1 MIAKKTFFVAMAL
14 LAAGSVCAQT
24 EPSAQSTEVVEEST
38 DNVEINSFWSNWF
51 ISAGGGAQIYF
62 GDHDRQAKFGDR
74 LSGALDI
81 AVGKWFSPEIGVRL
95 MYSGLSV
102 KGATQKGMPA
112 HSTGVDVPGK
122 GEGGY
127 WLEKQKF
134 NFFNIQ
140 ADAMFNVSNII
151 WGYNER
157 RIYNLSP
164 YIGLGVMRVSD
175 DPAETAIAG
184 HFGLLNS
191 FRLCSCLDLN
201 LDIRGTL
208 TNDDFDGEAGG
219 RKGEGM
225 LTATLGLTYKFSP
238 RGWNRG
244 KNVIRTVYNTA
255 EIELMQ
261 EKLRQMSEENT
272 RLQEA
277 LAQGDQEKAQ
287 TIVKQIASS
296 NLVVFPI
303 GKSTLSNEA
312 RVNLGMLAEVIKKG
326 DPHSVYT
333 ITGYA
338 DEGTGSE
345 ELNRQLSKD
354 RADVVYDCLVKEFG
368 IDESQLRIDYKGG
381 VENMFY
387 DDPRLSRAVITQ
399 ESK

>member
-1 MIAKKTFFVAMAL
+1 MAAAL
-14 LAAGSVCAQT
+14 VLAAGSVCAQT
-24 EPSAQSTEVVEEST
+24 EPVAQSTEVVEEST

-62 GDHDRQAKFGDR
+62 GDHDRQASFGDR

-95 MYSGLSV
+95 MYSGLSA
-102 KGATQKGMPA
+102 KGATQKGHLA

-122 GEGGY
+122 GGNGY
-127 WLEKQKF
+127 WLEKSKF
-134 NFFNIQ
+134 NFFNFQI
-140 ADAMFNVSNII
+140 DAMFNASNII
-151 WGYNER
+151 WGYNEKR
-157 RIYNLSP
+157 VYNLSP
-164 YIGLGVMRVSD
+164 YVGLGVMRVSD
-175 DPAETAIAG
+175 KPAETAIAG

-191 FRLCSCLDLN
+191 FRLTSCLDLN

-208 TNDDFDGEAGG
+208 VNDDFDSEPGG
-219 RKGEGM
+219 RKGEGL

-255 EIELMQ
+255 EIKAMQ
-261 EKLRQMSEENT
+261 EKLRQMSEENA

-277 LAQGDQEKAQ
+277 LAKGNKEEAQ

-345 ELNRQLSKD
+345 ELNRELSKE
-354 RADVVYDCLVKEFG
+354 RADAVYDCLVKEFG
-368 IDESQLRIDYKGG
+368 ISQSQLRIDYKGG
-381 VENMFY
+381 VDNMFY

-399 ESK
+399 ESN

>member
-1 MIAKKTFFVAMAL
+1 MAAAL
-14 LAAGSVCAQT
+14 VLAAGSVCAQT
-24 EPSAQSTEVVEEST
+24 EPVAQSTEVVEEST

-62 GDHDRQAKFGDR
+62 GDHDRQASFGDR

-95 MYSGLSV
+95 MYSGLSA
-102 KGATQKGMPA
+102 KGATQKGHLA

-122 GEGGY
+122 GGNGY
-127 WLEKQKF
+127 WLEKSKF
-134 NFFNIQ
+134 NFFNFQI
-140 ADAMFNVSNII
+140 DAMFNASNII
-151 WGYNER
+151 WGYNEKR
-157 RIYNLSP
+157 VYNLSP
-164 YIGLGVMRVSD
+164 YVGLGVMRVSD
-175 DPAETAIAG
+175 KPAETAIAG

-191 FRLCSCLDLN
+191 FRLTSCLDLN

-208 TNDDFDGEAGG
+208 VNDDFDGEPGG
-219 RKGEGM
+219 RKGEGL

-255 EIELMQ
+255 EIKAMQ
-261 EKLRQMSEENT
+261 EKLRQMSEENA

-277 LAQGDQEKAQ
+277 LAKGNKEEAQ

-326 DPHSVYT
+326 DPNSVYT

-345 ELNRQLSKD
+345 ELNRELSKE
-354 RADVVYDCLVKEFG
+354 RADAVYDCLVKEFG
-368 IDESQLRIDYKGG
+368 ISQSQLRIDYKGG
-381 VENMFY
+381 VDNMFY
-387 DDPRLSRAVITQ
+387 NDPRLSRAVITQ
-399 ESK
+399 ESN

>member
-1 MIAKKTFFVAMAL
+1 MAAAL
-14 LAAGSVCAQT
+14 VFAAGSVCAQT
-24 EPSAQSTEVVEEST
+24 EPVAQSTEVVEEST

-62 GDHDRQAKFGDR
+62 GDHDRQASFGDR

-95 MYSGLSV
+95 MYSGLSA
-102 KGATQKGMPA
+102 KGATQKGHLA

-122 GEGGY
+122 GGNGY
-127 WLEKQKF
+127 WLEKSKF
-134 NFFNIQ
+134 NFFNFQI
-140 ADAMFNVSNII
+140 DAMFNASNII
-151 WGYNER
+151 WGYNEKR
-157 RIYNLSP
+157 VYNLSP
-164 YIGLGVMRVSD
+164 YVGLGVMRVSD
-175 DPAETAIAG
+175 KPAETAIAG

-191 FRLCSCLDLN
+191 FRLTSCLDLN

-208 TNDDFDGEAGG
+208 VNDDFDGEPGG
-219 RKGEGM
+219 RKGEGL

-255 EIELMQ
+255 EIKAMQ
-261 EKLRQMSEENT
+261 EKLRQMSEENA

-277 LAQGDQEKAQ
+277 LAKGNKEEAQ

-345 ELNRQLSKD
+345 ELNRELSKE
-354 RADVVYDCLVKEFG
+354 RADAVYDCLVKEFG
-368 IDESQLRIDYKGG
+368 ISQSQLRIDYKGG
-381 VENMFY
+381 VDNMFY

-399 ESK
+399 ESN

>member
-1 MIAKKTFFVAMAL
+1 MAAAL
-14 LAAGSVCAQT
+14 VLAAGSVCAQT
-24 EPSAQSTEVVEEST
+24 EPVAQTTEVVEEST

-62 GDHDRQAKFGDR
+62 GDHDRQASFGDR

-95 MYSGLSV
+95 MYSGLSA
-102 KGATQKGMPA
+102 KGATQKGHLA
-112 HSTGVDVPGK
+112 HSTGVNVPGK
-122 GEGGY
+122 GGNGY
-127 WLEKQKF
+127 WLEKSKF
-134 NFFNIQ
+134 NFFNFQI
-140 ADAMFNVSNII
+140 DAMFNASNII
-151 WGYNER
+151 WGYNEKR
-157 RIYNLSP
+157 VYNLSP
-164 YIGLGVMRVSD
+164 YVGLGVMRVSD
-175 DPAETAIAG
+175 KPAETAIAG

-191 FRLCSCLDLN
+191 FRLTSCLDLN

-208 TNDDFDGEAGG
+208 VNDDFDGEPGG
-219 RKGEGM
+219 RKGEGL

-255 EIELMQ
+255 EIKAMQ
-261 EKLRQMSEENT
+261 EKLRQMSEENA

-277 LAQGDQEKAQ
+277 LAKGNKEEAQ

-345 ELNRQLSKD
+345 ELNRELSKE
-354 RADVVYDCLVKEFG
+354 RADAVYDCLVKEFG
-368 IDESQLRIDYKGG
+368 ISQSQLRIDYKGG
-381 VENMFY
+381 VDNMFY
-387 DDPRLSRAVITQ
+387 NDPRLSRAVITQ
-399 ESK
+399 ESN

>member
-1 MIAKKTFFVAMAL
+1 MTAAL
-14 LAAGSVCAQT
+14 VLAAGSVCAQT
-24 EPSAQSTEVVEEST
+24 EPVAQSTEVVEEST

-62 GDHDRQAKFGDR
+62 GDHDRQASFGDR

-95 MYSGLSV
+95 MYSGLSA
-102 KGATQKGMPA
+102 KGATQKGHLA

-122 GEGGY
+122 GGNGY
-127 WLEKQKF
+127 WLEKSKF
-134 NFFNIQ
+134 NFFNFQI
-140 ADAMFNVSNII
+140 DAMFNASNII
-151 WGYNER
+151 WGYNEKR
-157 RIYNLSP
+157 VYNLSP
-164 YIGLGVMRVSD
+164 YVGLGVMRVSD
-175 DPAETAIAG
+175 KPAETAIAG

-191 FRLCSCLDLN
+191 FRLTSCLDLN

-208 TNDDFDGEAGG
+208 VNDDFDGEPGG
-219 RKGEGM
+219 RKGEGL

-255 EIELMQ
+255 EIKAMQ
-261 EKLRQMSEENT
+261 EKLRQMSEENA

-277 LAQGDQEKAQ
+277 IANGNKEEAQ

-345 ELNRQLSKD
+345 ELNRELSKE
-354 RADVVYDCLVKEFG
+354 RADAVYDCLVKEFG
-368 IDESQLRIDYKGG
+368 ISQSQLRIDYKGG
-381 VENMFY
+381 VDNMFY
-387 DDPRLSRAVITQ
+387 NDPRLSRAVITQ
-399 ESK
+399 ESN

>member
-1 MIAKKTFFVAMAL
+1 MAAAL
-14 LAAGSVCAQT
+14 VLAAGSVCAQT
-24 EPSAQSTEVVEEST
+24 EPVAQSTEVVEEST

-62 GDHDRQAKFGDR
+62 GDHDRQASFGDR

-95 MYSGLSV
+95 MYSGLSA
-102 KGATQKGMPA
+102 KGATQKGHLA
-112 HSTGVDVPGK
+112 HSTGVDLPGK
-122 GEGGY
+122 GGNGY
-127 WLEKQKF
+127 WLEKSKF
-134 NFFNIQ
+134 NFFNFQI
-140 ADAMFNVSNII
+140 DAMFNASNII
-151 WGYNER
+151 WGYNEKR
-157 RIYNLSP
+157 VYNLSP
-164 YIGLGVMRVSD
+164 YVGLGVMRVSD
-175 DPAETAIAG
+175 KPAETAIAG

-191 FRLCSCLDLN
+191 FRLTSCLDLN

-208 TNDDFDGEAGG
+208 VNDDFDGEPGG
-219 RKGEGM
+219 RKGEGL

-255 EIELMQ
+255 EIKAMQ
-261 EKLRQMSEENT
+261 EKLRQMSEENA

-277 LAQGDQEKAQ
+277 IANGNKEEAQ

-326 DPHSVYT
+326 DPNSVYT

-345 ELNRQLSKD
+345 ELNRELSKE
-354 RADVVYDCLVKEFG
+354 RADAVYDCLVKEFG
-368 IDESQLRIDYKGG
+368 ISQSQLRIDYKGG
-381 VENMFY
+381 VDNMFY
-387 DDPRLSRAVITQ
+387 NDPRLSRAVITQ
-399 ESK
+399 ESN

>member
-1 MIAKKTFFVAMAL
+1 MAAAL
-14 LAAGSVCAQT
+14 VLAAGSVCAQT
-24 EPSAQSTEVVEEST
+24 EPVAQSTEVVEEST

-62 GDHDRQAKFGDR
+62 GDHDRQASFGDR

-95 MYSGLSV
+95 MYSGLSA
-102 KGATQKGMPA
+102 KGATQKGHLA
-112 HSTGVDVPGK
+112 HSTGVDLPGK
-122 GEGGY
+122 GGNGY
-127 WLEKQKF
+127 WLEKSKF
-134 NFFNIQ
+134 NFFNFQI
-140 ADAMFNVSNII
+140 DAMFNASNII
-151 WGYNER
+151 WGYNEKR
-157 RIYNLSP
+157 VYNLSP
-164 YIGLGVMRVSD
+164 YVGLGVMRVSD
-175 DPAETAIAG
+175 KPAETAIAG

-191 FRLCSCLDLN
+191 FRLTSCLDLN

-208 TNDDFDGEAGG
+208 VNDDFDGEPGG
-219 RKGEGM
+219 RKGEGL

-255 EIELMQ
+255 EIKAMQ
-261 EKLRQMSEENT
+261 EKLRQMSEENA

-277 LAQGDQEKAQ
+277 IANGNKEEAQ

-345 ELNRQLSKD
+345 ELNRELSKE
-354 RADVVYDCLVKEFG
+354 RADAVYDCLVKEFG
-368 IDESQLRIDYKGG
+368 ISQSQLRIDYKGG
-381 VENMFY
+381 VDNMFY
-387 DDPRLSRAVITQ
+387 NDPRLSRAVITQ
-399 ESK
+399 ESN

>member
-1 MIAKKTFFVAMAL
+1 MAAAL
-14 LAAGSVCAQT
+14 VLAAGSVCAQT
-24 EPSAQSTEVVEEST
+24 EPVAQSTEVVEEST
-38 DNVEINSFWSNWF
+38 ENVEINSFWSNWF

-62 GDHDRQAKFGDR
+62 GDHDRQASFGDR

-95 MYSGLSV
+95 MYSGLSA
-102 KGATQKGMPA
+102 KGATQKGHLA

-122 GEGGY
+122 GGNGY
-127 WLEKQKF
+127 WLEKSKF
-134 NFFNIQ
+134 NFFNFQI
-140 ADAMFNVSNII
+140 DAMFNASNII
-151 WGYNER
+151 WGYNEKR
-157 RIYNLSP
+157 VYNLSP
-164 YIGLGVMRVSD
+164 YVGLGVMRVSD
-175 DPAETAIAG
+175 KPAETAIAG

-191 FRLCSCLDLN
+191 FRLTSCLDLN

-208 TNDDFDGEAGG
+208 VNDDFDGEPGG
-219 RKGEGM
+219 RKGEGL

-255 EIELMQ
+255 EIKAMQ
-261 EKLRQMSEENT
+261 EKLRQMSEENA

-277 LAQGDQEKAQ
+277 LAKGNKEEAQ

-345 ELNRQLSKD
+345 ELNRELSKE
-354 RADVVYDCLVKEFG
+354 RADAVYDCLVKEFG
-368 IDESQLRIDYKGG
+368 ISQSQLRIDYKGG
-381 VENMFY
+381 VDNMFY
-387 DDPRLSRAVITQ
+387 NDPRLSRAVITQ
-399 ESK
+399 ESN

>member
-1 MIAKKTFFVAMAL
+1 MAAAL
-14 LAAGSVCAQT
+14 VLAAGSVCAQT
-24 EPSAQSTEVVEEST
+24 EPVAQSTEVVEEST
-38 DNVEINSFWSNWF
+38 ENVEINSFWSNWF

-62 GDHDRQAKFGDR
+62 GDHDRQASFGDR

-95 MYSGLSV
+95 MYSGLSA
-102 KGATQKGMPA
+102 KGATQKGHLA

-122 GEGGY
+122 GGNGY
-127 WLEKQKF
+127 WLEKSKF
-134 NFFNIQ
+134 NFFNFQI
-140 ADAMFNVSNII
+140 DAMFNASNII
-151 WGYNER
+151 WGYNEKR
-157 RIYNLSP
+157 VYNLSP
-164 YIGLGVMRVSD
+164 YVGLGVMRVSD
-175 DPAETAIAG
+175 KPAETAIAG

-191 FRLCSCLDLN
+191 FRLTSCLDLN

-208 TNDDFDGEAGG
+208 VNDDFDGEPGG
-219 RKGEGM
+219 RKGEGL

-255 EIELMQ
+255 EIKAMQ
-261 EKLRQMSEENT
+261 EKLRQMSEENA

-277 LAQGDQEKAQ
+277 LAKGNKEEAQ

-345 ELNRQLSKD
+345 ELNRELSKE
-354 RADVVYDCLVKEFG
+354 RADAVYDCLVKEFG
-368 IDESQLRIDYKGG
+368 ISQSQLRIDYKGG
-381 VENMFY
+381 VDNMFY

-399 ESK
+399 ESN

>member
-1 MIAKKTFFVAMAL
+1 MAAAL
-14 LAAGSVCAQT
+14 VLAAGSVCAQT
-24 EPSAQSTEVVEEST
+24 EPVAQSTEVVEEST
-38 DNVEINSFWSNWF
+38 ENVEINSFWSNWF

-62 GDHDRQAKFGDR
+62 GDHDRQASFGDR
-74 LSGALDI
+74 LSGAFDI

-95 MYSGLSV
+95 MYSGLSA
-102 KGATQKGMPA
+102 KGATQKGHLA
-112 HSTGVDVPGK
+112 HSTGVDLPGK
-122 GEGGY
+122 GGNGY
-127 WLEKQKF
+127 WLEKSKF
-134 NFFNIQ
+134 NFFNFQI
-140 ADAMFNVSNII
+140 DAMFNASNII
-151 WGYNER
+151 WGYNEKR
-157 RIYNLSP
+157 VYNLSP
-164 YIGLGVMRVSD
+164 YVGLGVMRVSD
-175 DPAETAIAG
+175 KPAETAIAG

-191 FRLCSCLDLN
+191 FRLTSCLDLN

-208 TNDDFDGEAGG
+208 VNDDFDGEPGG
-219 RKGEGM
+219 RKGEGL

-255 EIELMQ
+255 EIKAMQ
-261 EKLRQMSEENT
+261 EKLRQMSEENA

-277 LAQGDQEKAQ
+277 IANGNQEEAQ

-345 ELNRQLSKD
+345 ELNRELSKE
-354 RADVVYDCLVKEFG
+354 RADAVYDCLVKEFG
-368 IDESQLRIDYKGG
+368 ISQSQLRIDYKGG
-381 VENMFY
+381 VDNMFY

-399 ESK
+399 ESN

>member
-1 MIAKKTFFVAMAL
+1 MAAAL
-14 LAAGSVCAQT
+14 VLAAGSVCAQT
-24 EPSAQSTEVVEEST
+24 EPVAQSTEVVEEST

-62 GDHDRQAKFGDR
+62 GDHDRQASFGDR

-95 MYSGLSV
+95 MYSGLSA
-102 KGATQKGMPA
+102 KGATQKGHLA

-122 GEGGY
+122 GGNGY
-127 WLEKQKF
+127 WLEKSKF
-134 NFFNIQ
+134 NFFNFQI
-140 ADAMFNVSNII
+140 DAMFNASNII
-151 WGYNER
+151 WGYNEKR
-157 RIYNLSP
+157 VYNLSP
-164 YIGLGVMRVSD
+164 YVGLGVMRVSD
-175 DPAETAIAG
+175 KPAETAIAG

-191 FRLCSCLDLN
+191 FRLTSCLDLN

-208 TNDDFDGEAGG
+208 VNDDFDGEPGG
-219 RKGEGM
+219 RKGEGL

-255 EIELMQ
+255 EIKAMQ
-261 EKLRQMSEENT
+261 EKLRQMSEENA

-277 LAQGDQEKAQ
+277 IANGNQEEAQ

-326 DPHSVYT
+326 DPNSVYT

-345 ELNRQLSKD
+345 ELNRELSKE
-354 RADVVYDCLVKEFG
+354 RADAVYDCLVKEFG
-368 IDESQLRIDYKGG
+368 ISQSQLRIDYKGG
-381 VENMFY
+381 VDNMFY

-399 ESK
+399 ESN

>member
-1 MIAKKTFFVAMAL
+1 MAAAL
-14 LAAGSVCAQT
+14 VLAAGSVCAQT
-24 EPSAQSTEVVEEST
+24 EPVAQSTEVVEEST
-38 DNVEINSFWSNWF
+38 ENVEINSFWSNWF

-62 GDHDRQAKFGDR
+62 GDHDRQASFGDR

-95 MYSGLSV
+95 MYSGLSA
-102 KGATQKGMPA
+102 KGATQKGHLA
-112 HSTGVDVPGK
+112 HSTGVDLPGK
-122 GEGGY
+122 GGNGY
-127 WLEKQKF
+127 WLEKSKF
-134 NFFNIQ
+134 NFFNFQI
-140 ADAMFNVSNII
+140 DAMFNASNII
-151 WGYNER
+151 WGYNEKR
-157 RIYNLSP
+157 VYNLSP
-164 YIGLGVMRVSD
+164 YVGLGVMRVSD
-175 DPAETAIAG
+175 KPAETAIAG

-191 FRLCSCLDLN
+191 FRLTSCLDLN

-208 TNDDFDGEAGG
+208 VNDDFDGEPGG
-219 RKGEGM
+219 RKGEGL

-255 EIELMQ
+255 EIKAMQ
-261 EKLRQMSEENT
+261 EKLRQMSEENA

-277 LAQGDQEKAQ
+277 IANGNQEEAQ

-345 ELNRQLSKD
+345 ELNRELSKE
-354 RADVVYDCLVKEFG
+354 RADAVYDCLVKEFG
-368 IDESQLRIDYKGG
+368 ISQSQLRIDYKGG
-381 VENMFY
+381 VDNMFY

-399 ESK
+399 ESN

>member
-1 MIAKKTFFVAMAL
+1 MAAAL
-14 LAAGSVCAQT
+14 VLAAGSVCAQT
-24 EPSAQSTEVVEEST
+24 EPVAQTTEVVEEST

-62 GDHDRQAKFGDR
+62 GDHDRQASFGDR

-95 MYSGLSV
+95 MYSGLSA
-102 KGATQKGMPA
+102 KGATQKGHLA

-122 GEGGY
+122 GGNGY
-127 WLEKQKF
+127 WLEKSKF
-134 NFFNIQ
+134 NFFNFQI
-140 ADAMFNVSNII
+140 DAMFNASNII
-151 WGYNER
+151 WGYNEKR
-157 RIYNLSP
+157 VYNLSP
-164 YIGLGVMRVSD
+164 YVGLGVMRVSD
-175 DPAETAIAG
+175 KPAETAIAG

-191 FRLCSCLDLN
+191 FRLTSCLDLN

-208 TNDDFDGEAGG
+208 VNDDFDGEPGG
-219 RKGEGM
+219 RKGEGL

-255 EIELMQ
+255 EIKAMQ
-261 EKLRQMSEENT
+261 EKLRQMSEENA

-277 LAQGDQEKAQ
+277 IANGNKEEAQ

-345 ELNRQLSKD
+345 ELNRELSKE
-354 RADVVYDCLVKEFG
+354 RADAVYDCLVKEFG
-368 IDESQLRIDYKGG
+368 ISQSQLRIDYKGG
-381 VENMFY
+381 VDNMFY

-399 ESK
+399 ESN

>member
-1 MIAKKTFFVAMAL
+1 MAAAL
-14 LAAGSVCAQT
+14 VLAAGSVCAQT
-24 EPSAQSTEVVEEST
+24 EPVAQTTEVVEEST

-62 GDHDRQAKFGDR
+62 GDHDRQASFGDR

-95 MYSGLSV
+95 MYSGLSA
-102 KGATQKGMPA
+102 KGATQKGHLA

-122 GEGGY
+122 GGNGY
-127 WLEKQKF
+127 WLEKSKF
-134 NFFNIQ
+134 NFFNFQI
-140 ADAMFNVSNII
+140 DAMFNASNII
-151 WGYNER
+151 WGYNEKR
-157 RIYNLSP
+157 VYNLSP
-164 YIGLGVMRVSD
+164 YVGLGVMRVSD
-175 DPAETAIAG
+175 KPAETAIAG

-191 FRLCSCLDLN
+191 FRLTSCLDLN

-208 TNDDFDGEAGG
+208 VNDDFDGEPGG
-219 RKGEGM
+219 RKGEGL

-255 EIELMQ
+255 EIKAMQ
-261 EKLRQMSEENT
+261 EKLRQMSEENA

-277 LAQGDQEKAQ
+277 IANGNKEEAQ

-326 DPHSVYT
+326 DPNSVYT

-345 ELNRQLSKD
+345 ELNRELSKE
-354 RADVVYDCLVKEFG
+354 RADAVYDCLVKEFG
-368 IDESQLRIDYKGG
+368 ISQSQLRIDYKGG
-381 VENMFY
+381 VDNMFY
-387 DDPRLSRAVITQ
+387 NDPRLSRAVITQ
-399 ESK
+399 ESN

>member
-1 MIAKKTFFVAMAL
+1 MAAAL
-14 LAAGSVCAQT
+14 VLAAGSVCAQT
-24 EPSAQSTEVVEEST
+24 EPVAQTTEVVEEST

-62 GDHDRQAKFGDR
+62 GDHDRQASFGDR

-95 MYSGLSV
+95 MYSGLSA
-102 KGATQKGMPA
+102 KGATQKGHLA

-122 GEGGY
+122 GGNGY
-127 WLEKQKF
+127 WLEKSKF
-134 NFFNIQ
+134 NFFNFQI
-140 ADAMFNVSNII
+140 DAMFNASNII
-151 WGYNER
+151 WGYNEKR
-157 RIYNLSP
+157 VYNLSP
-164 YIGLGVMRVSD
+164 YVGLGVMRVSD
-175 DPAETAIAG
+175 KPAETAIAG

-191 FRLCSCLDLN
+191 FRLTSCLDLN

-208 TNDDFDGEAGG
+208 VNDDFDGEPGG
-219 RKGEGM
+219 RKGEGL

-255 EIELMQ
+255 EIKAMQ
-261 EKLRQMSEENT
+261 EKLRQMSEENA
-272 RLQEA
+272 RLQDA
-277 LAQGDQEKAQ
+277 LAKGNKEEAQ

-345 ELNRQLSKD
+345 ELNRELSKE
-354 RADVVYDCLVKEFG
+354 RADAVYDCLVKEFG
-368 IDESQLRIDYKGG
+368 ISQSQLRIDYKGG
-381 VENMFY
+381 VDNMFY

-399 ESK
+399 ESN

>member
-1 MIAKKTFFVAMAL
+1 MAAAL
-14 LAAGSVCAQT
+14 VLAVGSVCAQT
-24 EPSAQSTEVVEEST
+24 EPVAQSTEVVEEST

-62 GDHDRQAKFGDR
+62 GDHDRQASFGDR

-95 MYSGLSV
+95 MYSGLSA
-102 KGATQKGMPA
+102 KGATQKGHLA

-122 GEGGY
+122 GGNGY
-127 WLEKQKF
+127 WLEKSKF
-134 NFFNIQ
+134 NFFNFQI
-140 ADAMFNVSNII
+140 DAMFNASNII
-151 WGYNER
+151 WGYNEKR
-157 RIYNLSP
+157 VYNLSP
-164 YIGLGVMRVSD
+164 YVGLGVMRVSD
-175 DPAETAIAG
+175 KPAETAIAG

-191 FRLCSCLDLN
+191 FRLTSCLDLN

-208 TNDDFDGEAGG
+208 VNDDFDGEPGG
-219 RKGEGM
+219 RKGEGL

-255 EIELMQ
+255 EIKAMQ
-261 EKLRQMSEENT
+261 EKLRQMSEENA

-277 LAQGDQEKAQ
+277 IANGNKEEAQ

-345 ELNRQLSKD
+345 ELNRELSKE
-354 RADVVYDCLVKEFG
+354 RADAVYDCLVKEFG
-368 IDESQLRIDYKGG
+368 ISQSQLRIDYKGG
-381 VENMFY
+381 VDNMFY
-387 DDPRLSRAVITQ
+387 NDPRLSRAVITQ
-399 ESK
+399 ESN

>member
-1 MIAKKTFFVAMAL
+1 MAAAL
-14 LAAGSVCAQT
+14 VLAAGSVCAQT
-24 EPSAQSTEVVEEST
+24 EPVAQTTEVVEEST

-62 GDHDRQAKFGDR
+62 GDHDRQASFGDR

-95 MYSGLSV
+95 MYSGLSA
-102 KGATQKGMPA
+102 KGATQKGHLA

-122 GEGGY
+122 GGNGY
-127 WLEKQKF
+127 WLEKSKF
-134 NFFNIQ
+134 NFFNFQI
-140 ADAMFNVSNII
+140 DAMFNASNII
-151 WGYNER
+151 WGYNEKR
-157 RIYNLSP
+157 VYNLSP
-164 YIGLGVMRVSD
+164 YVGLGVMRVSD
-175 DPAETAIAG
+175 KPAETAIAG

-191 FRLCSCLDLN
+191 FRLTSCLDLN

-208 TNDDFDGEAGG
+208 VNDDFDGEPGG
-219 RKGEGM
+219 RKGEGL

-255 EIELMQ
+255 EIKAMQ
-261 EKLRQMSEENT
+261 EKLRQMSEENA

-277 LAQGDQEKAQ
+277 LAKGNKEEAQ

-345 ELNRQLSKD
+345 ELNRELSKE
-354 RADVVYDCLVKEFG
+354 RADAVYDCLVKEFG
-368 IDESQLRIDYKGG
+368 ISQSQLRIDYKGG
-381 VENMFY
+381 VDNMFY
-387 DDPRLSRAVITQ
+387 NDPRLSRAVITQ
-399 ESK
+399 ESN

>member
-1 MIAKKTFFVAMAL
+1 MAAAL
-14 LAAGSVCAQT
+14 VLAAGSVCAQT
-24 EPSAQSTEVVEEST
+24 EPVAQSTEVVEEST

-62 GDHDRQAKFGDR
+62 GDHDRQASFGDR

-95 MYSGLSV
+95 MYSGLSA
-102 KGATQKGMPA
+102 KGATQKGHLA

-122 GEGGY
+122 GGNGY
-127 WLEKQKF
+127 WLEKSKF
-134 NFFNIQ
+134 NFFNFQI
-140 ADAMFNVSNII
+140 DAMFNASNII
-151 WGYNER
+151 WGYNEKR
-157 RIYNLSP
+157 VYNLSP
-164 YIGLGVMRVSD
+164 YVGLGVMRVSD
-175 DPAETAIAG
+175 KPAETAIAG

-191 FRLCSCLDLN
+191 FRLTSCLDLN

-208 TNDDFDGEAGG
+208 VNDDFDGEPGG
-219 RKGEGM
+219 RKGEGL

-255 EIELMQ
+255 EIKAMQ
-261 EKLRQMSEENT
+261 EKLRQMSEENA
-272 RLQEA
+272 RLQDA
-277 LAQGDQEKAQ
+277 LAKGNQEEAQ

-345 ELNRQLSKD
+345 ELNRELSKE
-354 RADVVYDCLVKEFG
+354 RADAVYDCLVKEFG
-368 IDESQLRIDYKGG
+368 ISQSQLRIDYKGG
-381 VENMFY
+381 VDNMFY

-399 ESK
+399 ESN

>member
-1 MIAKKTFFVAMAL
+1 MAAAL
-14 LAAGSVCAQT
+14 VLAAGSVCAQT
-24 EPSAQSTEVVEEST
+24 EPVAQSTEVVEEST

-62 GDHDRQAKFGDR
+62 GDHDRQASFGDR

-95 MYSGLSV
+95 MYSGLSA
-102 KGATQKGMPA
+102 KGATQKGHLA

-122 GEGGY
+122 GGNGY
-127 WLEKQKF
+127 WLEKSKF
-134 NFFNIQ
+134 NFFNFQI
-140 ADAMFNVSNII
+140 DAMFNASNII
-151 WGYNER
+151 WGYNEKR
-157 RIYNLSP
+157 VYNLSP
-164 YIGLGVMRVSD
+164 YVGLGVMRVSD
-175 DPAETAIAG
+175 KPAETAIAG

-191 FRLCSCLDLN
+191 FRLTSCLDLN

-208 TNDDFDGEAGG
+208 VNDDFDGEPGG
-219 RKGEGM
+219 RKGEGL

-255 EIELMQ
+255 EIKAMQ
-261 EKLRQMSEENT
+261 EKLRQMSEENA

-277 LAQGDQEKAQ
+277 IAKGNKEEAQ

-345 ELNRQLSKD
+345 ELNRELSKE
-354 RADVVYDCLVKEFG
+354 RADAVYDCLVKEFG
-368 IDESQLRIDYKGG
+368 ISQSQLRIDYKGG
-381 VENMFY
+381 VDNMFY
-387 DDPRLSRAVITQ
+387 NDPRLSRAVITQ
-399 ESK
+399 ESN

>member
-1 MIAKKTFFVAMAL
+1 MAAAL
-14 LAAGSVCAQT
+14 VLAAGSVCAQT
-24 EPSAQSTEVVEEST
+24 EPVAQTTEVVEEST

-62 GDHDRQAKFGDR
+62 GDHDRQASFGDR

-95 MYSGLSV
+95 MYSGLSA
-102 KGATQKGMPA
+102 KGATQKGHLA
-112 HSTGVDVPGK
+112 HSTGVDLPGK
-122 GEGGY
+122 GGNGY
-127 WLEKQKF
+127 WLEKSKF
-134 NFFNIQ
+134 NFFNFQI
-140 ADAMFNVSNII
+140 DAMFNASNII
-151 WGYNER
+151 WGYNEKR
-157 RIYNLSP
+157 VYNLSP
-164 YIGLGVMRVSD
+164 YVGLGVMRVSD
-175 DPAETAIAG
+175 KPAETAIAG

-191 FRLCSCLDLN
+191 FRLTSCLDLN

-208 TNDDFDGEAGG
+208 VNDDFDGEPGG
-219 RKGEGM
+219 RKGEGL

-255 EIELMQ
+255 EIKAMQ
-261 EKLRQMSEENT
+261 EKLRQMSEENA

-277 LAQGDQEKAQ
+277 IANGNKEEAQ

-345 ELNRQLSKD
+345 ELNRELSKE
-354 RADVVYDCLVKEFG
+354 RADAVYDCLVKEFG
-368 IDESQLRIDYKGG
+368 ISQSQLRIDYKGG
-381 VENMFY
+381 VDNMFY
-387 DDPRLSRAVITQ
+387 NDPRLSRAVITQ
-399 ESK
+399 ESN

>member
-1 MIAKKTFFVAMAL
+1 MAAAL
-14 LAAGSVCAQT
+14 VLAAGSVCAQT
-24 EPSAQSTEVVEEST
+24 EPVAQSTEVVEEST

-62 GDHDRQAKFGDR
+62 GDHDRQASFGDR

-95 MYSGLSV
+95 MYSGLSA
-102 KGATQKGMPA
+102 KGATQKGHLA

-122 GEGGY
+122 GGNGY
-127 WLEKQKF
+127 WLEKSKF
-134 NFFNIQ
+134 NFFNFQI
-140 ADAMFNVSNII
+140 DAMFNASNII
-151 WGYNER
+151 WGYNENR
-157 RIYNLSP
+157 VYNLSP
-164 YIGLGVMRVSD
+164 YVGLGVMRVSD
-175 DPAETAIAG
+175 KPAETAIAG

-191 FRLCSCLDLN
+191 FRLTSCLDLN

-208 TNDDFDGEAGG
+208 VNDDFDGEPGG
-219 RKGEGM
+219 RKGEGL

-255 EIELMQ
+255 EIKAMQ
-261 EKLRQMSEENT
+261 EKLRQMSEENA

-277 LAQGDQEKAQ
+277 IANGNKEEAQ

-326 DPHSVYT
+326 DPNSVYT

-345 ELNRQLSKD
+345 ELNRELSKE
-354 RADVVYDCLVKEFG
+354 RADAVYDCLVKEFG
-368 IDESQLRIDYKGG
+368 ISQSQLRIDYKGG
-381 VENMFY
+381 VDNMFY

-399 ESK
+399 ESN

>member
-1 MIAKKTFFVAMAL
+1 MAAAL
-14 LAAGSVCAQT
+14 VLAAGSVCAQT
-24 EPSAQSTEVVEEST
+24 EPVAQTTEVVEEST

-62 GDHDRQAKFGDR
+62 GDHDRQASFGDR

-95 MYSGLSV
+95 MYSGLSA
-102 KGATQKGMPA
+102 KGATQKGHLA
-112 HSTGVDVPGK
+112 HSTGVDLPGK
-122 GEGGY
+122 GGNGY
-127 WLEKQKF
+127 WLEKSKF
-134 NFFNIQ
+134 NFFNFQI
-140 ADAMFNVSNII
+140 DAMFNASNII
-151 WGYNER
+151 WGYNEKR
-157 RIYNLSP
+157 VYNLSP
-164 YIGLGVMRVSD
+164 YVGLGVMRVSD
-175 DPAETAIAG
+175 KPAETAIAG

-191 FRLCSCLDLN
+191 FRLTSCLDLN

-208 TNDDFDGEAGG
+208 VNDDFDGEPGG
-219 RKGEGM
+219 RKGEGL

-255 EIELMQ
+255 EIKAMQ
-261 EKLRQMSEENT
+261 EKLRQMSEENA

-277 LAQGDQEKAQ
+277 IANGNKEEAQ

-326 DPHSVYT
+326 DPNSVYT

-345 ELNRQLSKD
+345 ELNRELSKE
-354 RADVVYDCLVKEFG
+354 RADAVYDCLVKEFG
-368 IDESQLRIDYKGG
+368 ISQSQLRIDYKGG
-381 VENMFY
+381 VDNMFY
-387 DDPRLSRAVITQ
+387 NDPRLSRAVITQ
-399 ESK
+399 ESN

>member
-1 MIAKKTFFVAMAL
+1 MAAAL
-14 LAAGSVCAQT
+14 VLAAGSVCAQT
-24 EPSAQSTEVVEEST
+24 EPVAQTTEVVEEST

-62 GDHDRQAKFGDR
+62 GDHDRQASFGDR

-95 MYSGLSV
+95 MYSGLSA
-102 KGATQKGMPA
+102 KGATQKGHLA
-112 HSTGVDVPGK
+112 HSTGVDLPGK
-122 GEGGY
+122 GGNGY
-127 WLEKQKF
+127 WLEKSKF
-134 NFFNIQ
+134 NFFNFQI
-140 ADAMFNVSNII
+140 DAMFNASNII
-151 WGYNER
+151 WGYNEKR
-157 RIYNLSP
+157 VYNLSP
-164 YIGLGVMRVSD
+164 YVGLGVMRVSD
-175 DPAETAIAG
+175 KPAETAIAG

-191 FRLCSCLDLN
+191 FRLTSCLDLN

-208 TNDDFDGEAGG
+208 VNDDFDGEPGG
-219 RKGEGM
+219 RKGEGL

-255 EIELMQ
+255 EIKAMQ
-261 EKLRQMSEENT
+261 EKLRQMSEENA

-277 LAQGDQEKAQ
+277 LAKGNKEEAQ

-345 ELNRQLSKD
+345 ELNRELSKE
-354 RADVVYDCLVKEFG
+354 RADAVYDCLVKEFG
-368 IDESQLRIDYKGG
+368 ISQSQLRIDYKGG
-381 VENMFY
+381 VDNMFY
-387 DDPRLSRAVITQ
+387 NDPRLSRAVITQ
-399 ESK
+399 ESN

>member
-1 MIAKKTFFVAMAL
+1 MAAAL
-14 LAAGSVCAQT
+14 VFAAGSVCAQT
-24 EPSAQSTEVVEEST
+24 EPVAQSTEVVEEST

-62 GDHDRQAKFGDR
+62 GDHDRQASFGDR

-95 MYSGLSV
+95 MYSGLSA
-102 KGATQKGMPA
+102 KGATQKGHLA
-112 HSTGVDVPGK
+112 HSTGVDLPGK
-122 GEGGY
+122 GGNGY
-127 WLEKQKF
+127 WLEKSKF
-134 NFFNIQ
+134 NFFNFQI
-140 ADAMFNVSNII
+140 DAMFNASNII
-151 WGYNER
+151 WGYNEKR
-157 RIYNLSP
+157 VYNLSP
-164 YIGLGVMRVSD
+164 YVGLGVMRVSD
-175 DPAETAIAG
+175 KPAETAIAG

-191 FRLCSCLDLN
+191 FRLTSCLDLN

-208 TNDDFDGEAGG
+208 VNDDFDGEPGG
-219 RKGEGM
+219 RKGEGL

-255 EIELMQ
+255 EIKAMQ
-261 EKLRQMSEENT
+261 EKLRQMSEENA

-277 LAQGDQEKAQ
+277 IANGNKEEAQ

-345 ELNRQLSKD
+345 ELNRELSKE
-354 RADVVYDCLVKEFG
+354 RADAVYDCLVKEFG
-368 IDESQLRIDYKGG
+368 ISQSQLRIDYKGG
-381 VENMFY
+381 VDNMFY
-387 DDPRLSRAVITQ
+387 NDPRLSRAVITQ
-399 ESK
+399 ESN

>member
-1 MIAKKTFFVAMAL
+1 MAAAL
-14 LAAGSVCAQT
+14 VLAAGSVCAQT
-24 EPSAQSTEVVEEST
+24 EPVAQSTEVVEEST

-62 GDHDRQAKFGDR
+62 GDHDRQASFGDR

-95 MYSGLSV
+95 MYSGLSA
-102 KGATQKGMPA
+102 KGATQKGHLA

-122 GEGGY
+122 GGNGY
-127 WLEKQKF
+127 WLEKSKF
-134 NFFNIQ
+134 NFFNFQI
-140 ADAMFNVSNII
+140 DAMFNASNII
-151 WGYNER
+151 WGYNEKR
-157 RIYNLSP
+157 VYNLSP
-164 YIGLGVMRVSD
+164 YVGLGVMRVSD
-175 DPAETAIAG
+175 KPAETAIAG

-191 FRLCSCLDLN
+191 FRLTSCLDLN

-208 TNDDFDGEAGG
+208 VNDDFDGEPGG
-219 RKGEGM
+219 RKGEGL

-255 EIELMQ
+255 EIKAMQ
-261 EKLRQMSEENT
+261 EKLRQMSEENA

-277 LAQGDQEKAQ
+277 IANGNKEEAQ

-326 DPHSVYT
+326 DPNSVYT

-345 ELNRQLSKD
+345 ELNRELSKE
-354 RADVVYDCLVKEFG
+354 RADAVYDCLVKEFG
-368 IDESQLRIDYKGG
+368 ISQSQLRIDYKGG
-381 VENMFY
+381 VDNMFY
-387 DDPRLSRAVITQ
+387 NDPRLSRAVITQ
-399 ESK
+399 ESN

>member
-1 MIAKKTFFVAMAL
+1 MAAAL
-14 LAAGSVCAQT
+14 VLAAGSVCAQT
-24 EPSAQSTEVVEEST
+24 EPVAQSTEVVEEST

-62 GDHDRQAKFGDR
+62 GDHDRQASFGDR

-95 MYSGLSV
+95 MYSGLSA
-102 KGATQKGMPA
+102 KGATQKGHLA

-122 GEGGY
+122 GGNGY
-127 WLEKQKF
+127 WLEKSKF
-134 NFFNIQ
+134 NFFNFQI
-140 ADAMFNVSNII
+140 DAMFNASNII
-151 WGYNER
+151 WGYNENR
-157 RIYNLSP
+157 VYNLSP
-164 YIGLGVMRVSD
+164 YVGLGVMRVSD
-175 DPAETAIAG
+175 KPAETAIAG

-191 FRLCSCLDLN
+191 FRLTSCLDLN

-208 TNDDFDGEAGG
+208 VNDDFDGEPGG
-219 RKGEGM
+219 RKGEGL

-255 EIELMQ
+255 EIKAMQ
-261 EKLRQMSEENT
+261 EKLRQMSEENA

-277 LAQGDQEKAQ
+277 IANGNKEEAQ

-345 ELNRQLSKD
+345 ELNRELSKE
-354 RADVVYDCLVKEFG
+354 RADAVYDCLVKEFG
-368 IDESQLRIDYKGG
+368 ISQSQLRIDYKGG
-381 VENMFY
+381 VDNMFY
-387 DDPRLSRAVITQ
+387 NDPRLSRAVITQ
-399 ESK
+399 ESN

>member
-1 MIAKKTFFVAMAL
+1 MAAAL
-14 LAAGSVCAQT
+14 VLAAGSVCAQT
-24 EPSAQSTEVVEEST
+24 EPVAQSTEVVEEST

-62 GDHDRQAKFGDR
+62 GDHDRQASFGDR

-95 MYSGLSV
+95 MYSGLSA
-102 KGATQKGMPA
+102 KGATQKGHLA

-122 GEGGY
+122 GGNGY
-127 WLEKQKF
+127 WLEKSKF
-134 NFFNIQ
+134 NFFNFQI
-140 ADAMFNVSNII
+140 DAMFNASNII
-151 WGYNER
+151 WGYNENR
-157 RIYNLSP
+157 VYNLSP
-164 YIGLGVMRVSD
+164 YVGLGVMRVSD
-175 DPAETAIAG
+175 KPAETAIAG

-191 FRLCSCLDLN
+191 FRLTSCLDLN

-208 TNDDFDGEAGG
+208 VNDDFDGEPGG
-219 RKGEGM
+219 RKGEGL

-255 EIELMQ
+255 EIKAMQ
-261 EKLRQMSEENT
+261 EKLRQMSEENA

-277 LAQGDQEKAQ
+277 LAKGNKEEAQ

-345 ELNRQLSKD
+345 ELNRELSKE
-354 RADVVYDCLVKEFG
+354 RADAVYDCLVKEFG
-368 IDESQLRIDYKGG
+368 ISQSQLRIDYKGG
-381 VENMFY
+381 VDNMFY

-399 ESK
+399 ESN

>member
-1 MIAKKTFFVAMAL
+1 MAAAL
-14 LAAGSVCAQT
+14 VLAAGSVCAQT
-24 EPSAQSTEVVEEST
+24 EPVAQSTEVVEEST
-38 DNVEINSFWSNWF
+38 ENVEINSFWSNWF

-62 GDHDRQAKFGDR
+62 GDHDRQASFGDR

-95 MYSGLSV
+95 MYSGLSA
-102 KGATQKGMPA
+102 KGATQKGHLA

-122 GEGGY
+122 GGNGY
-127 WLEKQKF
+127 WLEKSKF
-134 NFFNIQ
+134 NFFNFQI
-140 ADAMFNVSNII
+140 DAMFNASNII
-151 WGYNER
+151 WGYNEKR
-157 RIYNLSP
+157 VYNLSP
-164 YIGLGVMRVSD
+164 YVGLGVMRVSD
-175 DPAETAIAG
+175 KPAETAIAG

-191 FRLCSCLDLN
+191 FRLTSCLDLN

-208 TNDDFDGEAGG
+208 VNDDFDGEPGG
-219 RKGEGM
+219 RKGEGL

-255 EIELMQ
+255 EIKAMQ
-261 EKLRQMSEENT
+261 EKLRQMSEENA
-272 RLQEA
+272 RLQDA
-277 LAQGDQEKAQ
+277 LAKGNQEEAQ

-345 ELNRQLSKD
+345 ELNRELSKE
-354 RADVVYDCLVKEFG
+354 RADAVYDCLVKEFG
-368 IDESQLRIDYKGG
+368 ISQSQLRIDYKGG
-381 VENMFY
+381 VDNMFY

-399 ESK
+399 ESN

>member
-1 MIAKKTFFVAMAL
+1 MAAAL
-14 LAAGSVCAQT
+14 VLAAGSVCAQT
-24 EPSAQSTEVVEEST
+24 EPVAQTTEVVEEST

-62 GDHDRQAKFGDR
+62 GDHDRQASFGDR

-95 MYSGLSV
+95 MYSGLSA
-102 KGATQKGMPA
+102 KGATQKGHLA

-122 GEGGY
+122 GGNGY
-127 WLEKQKF
+127 WLEKSKF
-134 NFFNIQ
+134 NFFNFQI
-140 ADAMFNVSNII
+140 DAMFNASNII
-151 WGYNER
+151 WGYNEKR
-157 RIYNLSP
+157 VYNLSP
-164 YIGLGVMRVSD
+164 YVGLGVMRVSD
-175 DPAETAIAG
+175 KPAETAIAG

-191 FRLCSCLDLN
+191 FRLTSCLDLN

-208 TNDDFDGEAGG
+208 VNDDFDGEPGG
-219 RKGEGM
+219 RKGEGL

-255 EIELMQ
+255 EIKAMQ
-261 EKLRQMSEENT
+261 EKLRQMSEENA

-277 LAQGDQEKAQ
+277 LAKGNKEEAQ

-326 DPHSVYT
+326 DPNSVYT

-345 ELNRQLSKD
+345 ELNRELSKE
-354 RADVVYDCLVKEFG
+354 RADAVYDCLVKEFG
-368 IDESQLRIDYKGG
+368 ISQSQLRIDYKGG
-381 VENMFY
+381 VDNMFY
-387 DDPRLSRAVITQ
+387 NDPRLSRAVITQ
-399 ESK
+399 ESN

>member
-1 MIAKKTFFVAMAL
+1 MAAAL
-14 LAAGSVCAQT
+14 VLAAGSVCAQT
-24 EPSAQSTEVVEEST
+24 EPVAQSTEVVEEST

-62 GDHDRQAKFGDR
+62 GDHDRQASFGDR

-95 MYSGLSV
+95 MYSGLSA
-102 KGATQKGMPA
+102 KGATQKGHLA

-122 GEGGY
+122 GGNGY
-127 WLEKQKF
+127 WLEKSKF
-134 NFFNIQ
+134 NFFNFQI
-140 ADAMFNVSNII
+140 DAMFNASNII
-151 WGYNER
+151 WGYNEKR
-157 RIYNLSP
+157 VYNLSP
-164 YIGLGVMRVSD
+164 YVGLGVMRVSD
-175 DPAETAIAG
+175 KPAETAIAG

-191 FRLCSCLDLN
+191 FRLTSCLDLN

-208 TNDDFDGEAGG
+208 VNDDFDGEPGG
-219 RKGEGM
+219 RKGEGL

-255 EIELMQ
+255 EIKAMQ
-261 EKLRQMSEENT
+261 EKLRQMSEENA

-277 LAQGDQEKAQ
+277 IANGNKEEAQ

-326 DPHSVYT
+326 DPNSVYT

-345 ELNRQLSKD
+345 ELNRELSKE
-354 RADVVYDCLVKEFG
+354 RADAVYDCLVKEFG
-368 IDESQLRIDYKGG
+368 ISQSQLRIDYKGG
-381 VENMFY
+381 VDNMFY

-399 ESK
+399 ESN

>member
-1 MIAKKTFFVAMAL
+1 MAAAL
-14 LAAGSVCAQT
+14 VLAAGSVCAQT
-24 EPSAQSTEVVEEST
+24 EPVAQSTEVVEEST

-62 GDHDRQAKFGDR
+62 GDHDRQASFGDR

-95 MYSGLSV
+95 MYSGLSA
-102 KGATQKGMPA
+102 KGATQKGHLA

-122 GEGGY
+122 GGNGY
-127 WLEKQKF
+127 WLEKSKF
-134 NFFNIQ
+134 NFFNFQI
-140 ADAMFNVSNII
+140 DAMFNASNII
-151 WGYNER
+151 WGYNEKR
-157 RIYNLSP
+157 VYNLSP
-164 YIGLGVMRVSD
+164 YVGLGVMRVSD
-175 DPAETAIAG
+175 KPAETAIAG

-191 FRLCSCLDLN
+191 FRLTSCLDLN

-208 TNDDFDGEAGG
+208 VNDDFDGEPGG
-219 RKGEGM
+219 RKGEGL

-255 EIELMQ
+255 EIKAMQ
-261 EKLRQMSEENT
+261 EKLRQMSEENA

-277 LAQGDQEKAQ
+277 IANGNQEEAQ

-345 ELNRQLSKD
+345 ELNRELSKE
-354 RADVVYDCLVKEFG
+354 RADAVYDCLVKEFG
-368 IDESQLRIDYKGG
+368 ISQSQLRIDYKGG
-381 VENMFY
+381 VDNMFY

-399 ESK
+399 ESN

>member
-1 MIAKKTFFVAMAL
+1 MAAAL
-14 LAAGSVCAQT
+14 VLAAGSVCAQT
-24 EPSAQSTEVVEEST
+24 EPVAQSTEVVEEST

-62 GDHDRQAKFGDR
+62 GDHDRQASFGDR

-95 MYSGLSV
+95 MYSGLSA
-102 KGATQKGMPA
+102 KGATQKGHLA

-122 GEGGY
+122 GGNGY
-127 WLEKQKF
+127 WLEKSKF
-134 NFFNIQ
+134 NFFNFQI
-140 ADAMFNVSNII
+140 DAMFNASNII
-151 WGYNER
+151 WGYNEKR
-157 RIYNLSP
+157 VYNLSP
-164 YIGLGVMRVSD
+164 YVGLGVMRVSD
-175 DPAETAIAG
+175 KPAETAIAG

-191 FRLCSCLDLN
+191 FRLTSCLDLN

-208 TNDDFDGEAGG
+208 VNDDFDGEPGG
-219 RKGEGM
+219 RKGEGL
-225 LTATLGLTYKFSP
+225 LTASLGLTYKFSP

-255 EIELMQ
+255 EIKAMQ
-261 EKLRQMSEENT
+261 EKLRQMSEENA

-277 LAQGDQEKAQ
+277 IANGNKEEAQ

-345 ELNRQLSKD
+345 ELNRELSKE
-354 RADVVYDCLVKEFG
+354 RADAVYDCLVKEFG
-368 IDESQLRIDYKGG
+368 ISQSQLRIDYKGG
-381 VENMFY
+381 VDNMFY

-399 ESK
+399 ESN

>member
-1 MIAKKTFFVAMAL
+1 MAAAL
-14 LAAGSVCAQT
+14 VFAAGSVCAQT
-24 EPSAQSTEVVEEST
+24 EPVAQSTEVVEEST

-62 GDHDRQAKFGDR
+62 GDHDRQASFGDR

-95 MYSGLSV
+95 MYSGLSA
-102 KGATQKGMPA
+102 KGATQKGHLA
-112 HSTGVDVPGK
+112 HSTGVDLPGK
-122 GEGGY
+122 GGNGY
-127 WLEKQKF
+127 WLEKSKF
-134 NFFNIQ
+134 NFFNFQI
-140 ADAMFNVSNII
+140 DAMFNASNII
-151 WGYNER
+151 WGYNEKR
-157 RIYNLSP
+157 VYNLSP
-164 YIGLGVMRVSD
+164 YVGLGVMRVSD
-175 DPAETAIAG
+175 KPAETAIAG

-191 FRLCSCLDLN
+191 FRLTSCLDLN

-208 TNDDFDGEAGG
+208 VNDDFDGEPGG
-219 RKGEGM
+219 RKGEGL

-255 EIELMQ
+255 EIKAMQ
-261 EKLRQMSEENT
+261 EKLRQMSEENA

-277 LAQGDQEKAQ
+277 IANGNKEEAQ

-345 ELNRQLSKD
+345 ELNRELSKE
-354 RADVVYDCLVKEFG
+354 RADAVYDCLVKEFG
-368 IDESQLRIDYKGG
+368 ISQSQLRIDYKGG
-381 VENMFY
+381 VDNMFY

-399 ESK
+399 ESN

>member
-1 MIAKKTFFVAMAL
+1 MAAAL
-14 LAAGSVCAQT
+14 VLAAGSVCAQT
-24 EPSAQSTEVVEEST
+24 EPVAQTTEVVEEST

-62 GDHDRQAKFGDR
+62 GDHDRQASFGDR

-95 MYSGLSV
+95 MYSGLSA
-102 KGATQKGMPA
+102 KGATQKGHLA

-122 GEGGY
+122 GGNGY
-127 WLEKQKF
+127 WLEKSKF
-134 NFFNIQ
+134 NFFNFQI
-140 ADAMFNVSNII
+140 DAMFNASNII
-151 WGYNER
+151 WGYNEKR
-157 RIYNLSP
+157 VYNLSP
-164 YIGLGVMRVSD
+164 YVGLGVMRVSD
-175 DPAETAIAG
+175 KPAETAIAG

-191 FRLCSCLDLN
+191 FRLTSCLDLN

-208 TNDDFDGEAGG
+208 VNDDFDGEPGG
-219 RKGEGM
+219 RKGEGL

-255 EIELMQ
+255 EIKAMQ
-261 EKLRQMSEENT
+261 EKLRQMSEENA

-277 LAQGDQEKAQ
+277 IANGNKEEAQ

-345 ELNRQLSKD
+345 ELNRELSKE
-354 RADVVYDCLVKEFG
+354 RADAVYDCLVKEFG
-368 IDESQLRIDYKGG
+368 ISQSQLRIDYKGG
-381 VENMFY
+381 VDNMFY
-387 DDPRLSRAVITQ
+387 NDPRLSRAVITQ
-399 ESK
+399 ESN

>member
-1 MIAKKTFFVAMAL
+1 M
-14 LAAGSVCAQT
+14 
-24 EPSAQSTEVVEEST
+24 PES
-38 DNVEINSFWSNWF
+38 NGC

-62 GDHDRQAKFGDR
+62 GDHDRQASFGDR

-95 MYSGLSV
+95 MYSGLSA
-102 KGATQKGMPA
+102 KGATQKGHLA

-122 GEGGY
+122 GGNGY
-127 WLEKQKF
+127 WLEKSKF
-134 NFFNIQ
+134 NFFNFQI
-140 ADAMFNVSNII
+140 DAMFNASNII
-151 WGYNER
+151 WGYNEKR
-157 RIYNLSP
+157 VYNLSP
-164 YIGLGVMRVSD
+164 YVGLGVMRVSD
-175 DPAETAIAG
+175 KPAETAIAG

-191 FRLCSCLDLN
+191 FRLTSCLDLN

-208 TNDDFDGEAGG
+208 VNDDFDGEPGG
-219 RKGEGM
+219 RKGEGL

-255 EIELMQ
+255 EIKAMQ
-261 EKLRQMSEENT
+261 EKLRQMSEENA

-277 LAQGDQEKAQ
+277 IANGNKEEAQ

-345 ELNRQLSKD
+345 ELNRELSKE
-354 RADVVYDCLVKEFG
+354 RADAVYDCLVKEFG
-368 IDESQLRIDYKGG
+368 ISQSQLRIDYKGG
-381 VENMFY
+381 VDNMFY

-399 ESK
+399 ESN

>member
-1 MIAKKTFFVAMAL
+1 MAAAL
-14 LAAGSVCAQT
+14 VLAAGSVCAQT
-24 EPSAQSTEVVEEST
+24 EPVAQSTEVVEEST
-38 DNVEINSFWSNWF
+38 ENVEINSFWSNWF

-62 GDHDRQAKFGDR
+62 GDHDRQANFGDR

-95 MYSGLSV
+95 MYSGLSA
-102 KGATQKGMPA
+102 KGATQKGHLA
-112 HSTGVDVPGK
+112 HSTGVDLPGK
-122 GEGGY
+122 GGNGY
-127 WLEKQKF
+127 WLEKSKF
-134 NFFNIQ
+134 NFFNFQI
-140 ADAMFNVSNII
+140 DAMFNASNII
-151 WGYNER
+151 WGYNEKR
-157 RIYNLSP
+157 VYNLSP
-164 YIGLGVMRVSD
+164 YVGLGVMRVSD
-175 DPAETAIAG
+175 KPAETAIAG

-191 FRLCSCLDLN
+191 FRLTSCLDLN

-208 TNDDFDGEAGG
+208 VNDDFDGEPGG
-219 RKGEGM
+219 RKGEGL

-255 EIELMQ
+255 EIKAMQ
-261 EKLRQMSEENT
+261 EKLRQMSEENA

-277 LAQGDQEKAQ
+277 IANGNKEEAQ

-345 ELNRQLSKD
+345 ELNRELSKE
-354 RADVVYDCLVKEFG
+354 RADAVYDCLVKEFG
-368 IDESQLRIDYKGG
+368 ISQSQLRIDYKGG
-381 VENMFY
+381 VDNMFY

-399 ESK
+399 ESN

>member
-1 MIAKKTFFVAMAL
+1 MAAAL
-14 LAAGSVCAQT
+14 VFAAGSVCAQT
-24 EPSAQSTEVVEEST
+24 EPVAQSTEVVEEST
-38 DNVEINSFWSNWF
+38 DNVEINSFC
-51 ISAGGGAQIYF
+51 GGGAQIYF
-62 GDHDRQAKFGDR
+62 GDHDRQASFGDR

-95 MYSGLSV
+95 MYSGLSA
-102 KGATQKGMPA
+102 KGATQKGHLA

-122 GEGGY
+122 GGNGY
-127 WLEKQKF
+127 WLEKSKF
-134 NFFNIQ
+134 NFFNFQI
-140 ADAMFNVSNII
+140 DAMFNASNII
-151 WGYNER
+151 WGYNEKR
-157 RIYNLSP
+157 VYNLSP
-164 YIGLGVMRVSD
+164 YVGLGVMRVSD
-175 DPAETAIAG
+175 KPAETAIAG

-191 FRLCSCLDLN
+191 FRLTSCLDLN

-208 TNDDFDGEAGG
+208 VNDDFDGEPGG
-219 RKGEGM
+219 RKGEGL

-255 EIELMQ
+255 EIKAMQ
-261 EKLRQMSEENT
+261 EKLRQMSEENA

-277 LAQGDQEKAQ
+277 IANGNKEEAQ

-345 ELNRQLSKD
+345 ELNRELSKE
-354 RADVVYDCLVKEFG
+354 RADAVYDCLVKEFG
-368 IDESQLRIDYKGG
+368 ISQSQLRIDYKGG
-381 VENMFY
+381 VDNMFY

-399 ESK
+399 ESN

>member
-1 MIAKKTFFVAMAL
+1 MAAAL
-14 LAAGSVCAQT
+14 VLAAGSVCAQT
-24 EPSAQSTEVVEEST
+24 EPVAQSTEVVEEST

-62 GDHDRQAKFGDR
+62 GDHDRQASFGDR

-95 MYSGLSV
+95 MYSGLSA
-102 KGATQKGMPA
+102 KGATQKGHLA

-122 GEGGY
+122 GGNGY
-127 WLEKQKF
+127 WLEKSKF
-134 NFFNIQ
+134 NFFNFQI
-140 ADAMFNVSNII
+140 DAMFNASNII
-151 WGYNER
+151 WGYNENR
-157 RIYNLSP
+157 VYNLSP
-164 YIGLGVMRVSD
+164 YVGLGVMRVSD
-175 DPAETAIAG
+175 KPAETAIAG

-191 FRLCSCLDLN
+191 FRLTSCLDLN

-208 TNDDFDGEAGG
+208 VNDDFDGEPGG
-219 RKGEGM
+219 RKGEGL

-255 EIELMQ
+255 EIKAMQ
-261 EKLRQMSEENT
+261 EKLRQMSEENA
-272 RLQEA
+272 RLQDA
-277 LAQGDQEKAQ
+277 LAKGNQEEAQ

-345 ELNRQLSKD
+345 ELNRELSKE
-354 RADVVYDCLVKEFG
+354 RADAVYDCLVKEFG
-368 IDESQLRIDYKGG
+368 ISQSQLRIDYKGG
-381 VENMFY
+381 VDNMFY

-399 ESK
+399 ESN

>member
-1 MIAKKTFFVAMAL
+1 MAAAL
-14 LAAGSVCAQT
+14 VLAAGSVCAQT
-24 EPSAQSTEVVEEST
+24 EPVAQTTEVVEEST

-62 GDHDRQAKFGDR
+62 GDHDRQASFGDR

-95 MYSGLSV
+95 MYSGLSA
-102 KGATQKGMPA
+102 KGATQKGHLA

-122 GEGGY
+122 GGNGY
-127 WLEKQKF
+127 WLEKSKF
-134 NFFNIQ
+134 NFFNFQI
-140 ADAMFNVSNII
+140 DAMFNASNII
-151 WGYNER
+151 WGYNEKR
-157 RIYNLSP
+157 VYNLSP
-164 YIGLGVMRVSD
+164 YVGLGVMRVSD
-175 DPAETAIAG
+175 KPAETAIAG

-191 FRLCSCLDLN
+191 FRLSSCLDLN

-208 TNDDFDGEAGG
+208 VNDDFDGEPGG
-219 RKGEGM
+219 RKGEGL

-255 EIELMQ
+255 EIKAMQ
-261 EKLRQMSEENT
+261 EKLRQMSEENA

-277 LAQGDQEKAQ
+277 IANGNKEEAQ

-345 ELNRQLSKD
+345 ELNRELSKE
-354 RADVVYDCLVKEFG
+354 RADAVYDCLVKEFG
-368 IDESQLRIDYKGG
+368 ISQSQLRIDYKGG
-381 VENMFY
+381 VDNMFY

-399 ESK
+399 ESN

>member
-1 MIAKKTFFVAMAL
+1 MAAAL
-14 LAAGSVCAQT
+14 VLAAGSVCAQT
-24 EPSAQSTEVVEEST
+24 EPVAQSTEVVEEST

-62 GDHDRQAKFGDR
+62 GDHDRQASFGDR

-95 MYSGLSV
+95 MYSGLSA
-102 KGATQKGMPA
+102 KGATQKGHLA
-112 HSTGVDVPGK
+112 HSTGVDLPGK
-122 GEGGY
+122 GGNGY
-127 WLEKQKF
+127 WLEKSKF
-134 NFFNIQ
+134 NFFNFQI
-140 ADAMFNVSNII
+140 DAMFNASNII
-151 WGYNER
+151 WGYNEKR
-157 RIYNLSP
+157 VYNLSP
-164 YIGLGVMRVSD
+164 YVGLGVMRVSD
-175 DPAETAIAG
+175 KPAETAIAG

-191 FRLCSCLDLN
+191 FRLTSCLDLN

-208 TNDDFDGEAGG
+208 VSDDFDGEPGG
-219 RKGEGM
+219 RKGEGL

-255 EIELMQ
+255 EIKAMQ
-261 EKLRQMSEENT
+261 EKLRQMSEENA

-277 LAQGDQEKAQ
+277 IANGNQEEAQ

-345 ELNRQLSKD
+345 ELNRELSKE
-354 RADVVYDCLVKEFG
+354 RADAVYDCLVKEFG
-368 IDESQLRIDYKGG
+368 ISQSQLRIDYKGG
-381 VENMFY
+381 VDNMFY

-399 ESK
+399 ESN